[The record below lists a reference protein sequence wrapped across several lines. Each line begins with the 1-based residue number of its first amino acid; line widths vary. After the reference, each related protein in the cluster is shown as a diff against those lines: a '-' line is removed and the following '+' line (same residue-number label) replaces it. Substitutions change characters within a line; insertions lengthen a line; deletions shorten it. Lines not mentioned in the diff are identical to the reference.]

1 MTARDASTP
10 TTAPDAPE
18 PDAPELDAPAPLD
31 PIGAEKAEA
40 NRLMI
45 SGAAIGALDVLAI
58 AALGVG
64 CPLCAIGAP
73 ALVGWGAWRWY
84 KVRQLEQASREDAS
98 HEDEPTRT
106 GAARP

>member
-1 MTARDASTP
+1 MSTRD
-10 TTAPDAPE
+10 E
-18 PDAPELDAPAPLD
+18 PRDPADGAQPQEIAD

-64 CPLCAIGAP
+64 CPLCAVGAP

-84 KVRQLEQASREDAS
+84 KVRKLEQAAREAADDAG
-98 HEDEPTRT
+98 DATAAG
-106 GAARP
+106 GA